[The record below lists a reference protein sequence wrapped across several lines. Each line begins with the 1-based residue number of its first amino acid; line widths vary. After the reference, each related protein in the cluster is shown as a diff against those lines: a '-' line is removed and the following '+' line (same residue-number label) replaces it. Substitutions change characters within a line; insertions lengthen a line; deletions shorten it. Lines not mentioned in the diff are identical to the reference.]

1 MPEKSPITV
10 TVKFFGGIRH
20 TAGFAR
26 MPMTFSGQRP
36 NVGDL
41 LGTLAAR
48 LPAVH
53 RAIEKGVKGGYIN
66 VLLNGRNIRFLSGLA
81 TPLADG
87 DALAFL
93 PPVGGG

>member
-26 MPMTFSGQRP
+26 MPMTFSGQHL

-41 LGTLAAR
+41 LDTLAAR
-48 LPAVH
+48 SPDLH
-53 RAIEKGVKGGYIN
+53 RTIEKGVKGGYIN
-66 VLLNGRNIRFLSGLA
+66 ILLNGRNIRFLNGLT